1 MEMVDSQKQVTWCEA
16 VLKVRAGKASK
27 RNCKHAALEWSSDAL
42 LGALREGQK
51 GIGDE
56 AVSLEDVAME
66 VITPLVIMQTR
77 AVLAERE
84 EIDHTYSKGKISSPC
99 LFNTCRLHKLQVVTG
114 HV

>member
-66 VITPLVIMQTR
+66 VITPLVIMQNEGCVSR
-77 AVLAERE
+77 KRRDRPHILKAKSALLA
-84 EIDHTYSKGKISSPC
+84 YSIHVGCIS
-99 LFNTCRLHKLQVVTG
+99 CRW
-114 HV
+114 

>member
-66 VITPLVIMQTR
+66 VITPLVIMQNEGCVNRKRRETTHTPK
-77 AVLAERE
+77 AKSALLACS
-84 EIDHTYSKGKISSPC
+84 IHVGCIS
-99 LFNTCRLHKLQVVTG
+99 CRW
-114 HV
+114 